1 MAGRNPK
8 SEIRNPKEIRS
19 PKSEQSGAQSFGFR
33 ISDFFRVSGF
43 GFRIYDRG
51 VATSLPNSR
60 LTAAFTLIELL
71 VVISIIAILAA
82 LLLPV
87 LGRAK
92 AQARGTSCLNNLR
105 QLGLVLQIYVP
116 EHENRMPVM
125 YDAPLSTNNVP
136 AANLATIDRVLSNY
150 LDTPKI
156 LSCPADDNR
165 FFERTGSSYSWNF
178 LLNGQNADHFEVFNL
193 QFDPHQ
199 IPLLFD
205 KEAFHRARGA
215 GRGVNYLYA
224 DGHIQNLL
232 VLEGTIANP

>member
-1 MAGRNPK
+1 MTGRNPK
-8 SEIRNPKEIRS
+8 FEIRNPKEIRS

-33 ISDFFRVSGF
+33 IW
-43 GFRIYDRG
+43 RG
-51 VATSLPNSR
+51 HAAALSANSR